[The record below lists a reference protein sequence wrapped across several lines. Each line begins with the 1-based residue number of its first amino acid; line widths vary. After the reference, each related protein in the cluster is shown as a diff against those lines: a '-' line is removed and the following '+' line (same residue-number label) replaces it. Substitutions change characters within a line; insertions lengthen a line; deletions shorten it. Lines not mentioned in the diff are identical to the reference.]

1 MNEPIERRV
10 EECRPSGRRQP
21 RWGWVAWRVAPLAVV
36 VLVVGGWNAAIPWGS
51 QLPTALARS
60 LTEWFL
66 HGLLTG
72 YAVLLAAALVGTF
85 GLPVYVLAGRRRGIR
100 RPWAARFWL
109 LSASSLL
116 GLIAVEVSAA
126 CWLVYAHRMPVLP
139 TTFSEPTPP
148 GETTISVI
156 GESSARGFPYHPE
169 LSVGQIVAWQLERAM
184 PGARSCPTSAP
195 CPAARSKKCT
205 WAFSISLAGP
215 TR

>member
-1 MNEPIERRV
+1 MNAPMSREGQVEAEGKEGRPTDRR
-10 EECRPSGRRQP
+10 RL
-21 RWGWVAWRVAPLAVV
+21 RWGWVAWRVVPVSILAL
-36 VLVVGGWNAAIPWGS
+36 VLAGWNAAILWGS
-51 QLPTALARS
+51 QLPTALARN

-109 LSASSLL
+109 LSVSSLL

-156 GESSARGFPYHPE
+156 GESSAAG
-169 LSVGQIVAWQLERAM
+169 LSLS
-184 PGARSCPTSAP
+184 PGALGRPDCRL
-195 CPAARSKKCT
+195 AAR
-205 WAFSISLAGP
+205 AGHAGARVRARRP
-215 TR
+215 RRARLHA